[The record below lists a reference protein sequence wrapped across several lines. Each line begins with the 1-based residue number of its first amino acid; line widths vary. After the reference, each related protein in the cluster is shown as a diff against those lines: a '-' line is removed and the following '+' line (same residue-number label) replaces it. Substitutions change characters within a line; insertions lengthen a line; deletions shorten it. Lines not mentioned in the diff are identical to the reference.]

1 MSRLYRHTCRRIPWG
16 RGATITSQC
25 TTPARRNLRTV
36 GGRHARLTL
45 TLTLTLTH
53 AHPRSPTLLQTA
65 ATARQYGAVRPVPI
79 TIVTITSNQKKD
91 PAVVYASEWLEK
103 LARYTKVEQ
112 VTIKPNPLN
121 AKDPEQAKAEESRRV
136 LAAIQKSSGAYAV
149 CLDERGEDATSESMA
164 DILEKASDSGA
175 TSLLFLLGGPFGHT
189 KEVRDAA
196 DQTVRLSRCVLNH
209 AVASVVLS
217 EQLYRAWTI
226 VRGEPYHH

>member
-1 MSRLYRHTCRRIPWG
+1 VVD
-16 RGATITSQC
+16 
-25 TTPARRNLRTV
+25 TPGSPQA
-36 GGRHARLTL
+36 HAHA
-45 TLTLTLTH
+45 H
-53 AHPRSPTLLQTA
+53 AHPHAHAHAHPHAHQRSPTLLQTA